1 MRMPL
6 FSRKKSQSSTIDW
19 ASQEDQQVPGSNE
32 KQTEQQTVQT
42 ELSIHPDWTLRPEQ
56 VYVFKFHNNMS
67 PELLPNQLSLYG
79 IELEQSAG
87 DGSATVTALIR
98 SSLSKSITLSNT
110 SLLLM
115 GPDDEILGR
124 KTFDLSLAGE
134 LPPKSS
140 RPYYFEF
147 EKENLTT
154 ETLPI
159 TGWKLAFELKK
170 PHQLDLEESWRQTLA
185 DQDQEQL
192 KKLVDGLEAPKP
204 GEVNFMGLQ
213 AKPSE
218 DGQLHIT
225 LLIRNGS
232 DKNLTIEHLPLEVI
246 DGQGEVV
253 AQGGFSLNALEVKGN
268 TSKPWTFIFPEHLIQ
283 KKEMDLSKWTV
294 RPIQKN

>member
-1 MRMPL
+1 MPL

-19 ASQEDQQVPGSNE
+19 VSQEDQLAPE
-32 KQTEQQTVQT
+32 TTENQSEQTVQT

-67 PELLPNQLSLYG
+67 AKLLPNQLSLYG
-79 IELEQSAG
+79 IELEQNDE
-87 DGSATVTALIR
+87 DGKVTVTALIR
-98 SSLSKSITLSNT
+98 SSLNKPITLSNT

-115 GPDDEILGR
+115 GPDNDVLGR

-134 LPPKSS
+134 LPPNSS

-147 EKENLTT
+147 EREDLTT
-154 ETLPI
+154 ESLPI
-159 TGWKLAFELKK
+159 SGWKLAFELKR

-185 DQDQEQL
+185 DQDQKQL
-192 KKLVDGLEAPKP
+192 KQLVESLEAPKP

-213 AKPSE
+213 AKLAD
-218 DGQLHIT
+218 DGKLHVT

-232 DKNLTIEHLPLEVI
+232 DKNLTIENLPLEVV

-253 AQGGFSLNALEVKGN
+253 AQGGFSLNSLEVKGN
-268 TSKPWTFIFPEHLIQ
+268 TSKPWTFIFPEQLIE
-283 KKEMDLSKWTV
+283 KTPIDLSKWTV
-294 RPIQKN
+294 RPIQKH